1 MQCEE
6 TGREGAL
13 ASQRSFRSPW
23 WRHCRCHHSPPR
35 AKLRPKGATKVAAAS
50 PVMADTYVEP
60 AQIGPAMNLIMG
72 KSTLLR
78 LPAPIDRISVGD
90 PRVADI
96 TLISSRELYLLGKQ
110 SGTTNVILWRK
121 AGQTT
126 IIDVSV
132 VLDVGQVEAR
142 IKSTF
147 PQETGIVVERAAN
160 SIILKGTVSSAL
172 VNQRVQEIA
181 DAYVRDINRALILPT
196 VHSGETQQ
204 GPAGA
209 TNVSFQGA
217 VTGGAVQQSNA
228 IGGAQVLNM
237 LQVAEPQQVMVEVK
251 IAEISKNL
259 LDKLGVEMN
268 LRFSAGDIVYNII
281 SRLFDPNAGAII
293 GGTHSNGSTLNI
305 FAENNDGLVR
315 ILAEPNIVAISG
327 KEGSFLA
334 GGSIFIPVP
343 QFGTGGGAVITLE
356 EKPFGIGLK
365 FKPTV
370 LDGGRINLEVFPEV
384 SDVLPGGIQI
394 STGNITNVLPA
405 FTIRRAFTTVQLYDG
420 QSLMIGGLLK
430 NNLREQI
437 KAFPVLGQ
445 VPVLGALFRSTE
457 YQKDKTELVFFVT
470 PRLAKPSP
478 PNYPLPTDKFQEPTP
493 AEFFLGGKMEGD
505 PPAAQPAA
513 PAPQEQSQ
521 GPQSGGFEVK

>member
-1 MQCEE
+1 MNR
-6 TGREGAL
+6 TKGRGRIVAL
-13 ASQRSFRSPW
+13 ASVAMAAALTL
-23 WRHCRCHHSPPR
+23 PPF
-35 AKLRPKGATKVAAAS
+35 ANAGEAAPKGTTRVAAAS
-50 PVMADTYVEP
+50 PVPADAYVEP
-60 AQIGPAMNLIMG
+60 AQIGPALNLIMG

-132 VLDVGQVEAR
+132 ALDVAQVEAR

-147 PQETGIVVERAAN
+147 PQEKGIVVERAAN

-181 DAYVRDINRALILPT
+181 EAYVRDINRALILPT
-196 VHSGETQQ
+196 VHGGETQQ
-204 GPAGA
+204 GPAGG

-217 VTGGAVQQSNA
+217 VTGGAVQQSNM

-251 IAEISKNL
+251 VAEISKNL

-268 LRFSAGDIVYNII
+268 LKFSAGDIVYNII

-343 QFGTGGGAVITLE
+343 QFGTGGGAVVTLE

-430 NNLREQI
+430 SNLREQI

-445 VPVLGALFRSTE
+445 VPVLGALFRSSE

-470 PRLAKPSP
+470 PRLARPSP

-493 AEFFLGGKMEGD
+493 AEFFLGGRMEGD
-505 PPAAQPAA
+505 PPAAQPSA
-513 PAPQEQSQ
+513 PAPQQQSSGQ
-521 GPQSGGFEVK
+521 QPGGFEVK